1 MEKEKTDVE
10 KAVEFLEKEVKPWSF
25 SKLLREVY
33 RGEENLHRILVEKL
47 SQYEDKEKPENSP
60 ALPGISRKVRN
71 WLHDRNQPGNREE
84 LFKICFALQLTEEE
98 AGMILGATAENGI
111 HYRNPRELI
120 YAFCLRVKKDYPY
133 ARELADRLLGEKVP
147 LLGTLAYQQ
156 ALRRQ
161 QDKEN
166 PEIKTASVGN
176 EFKRLGSQEELL
188 DFLREKRDSFGIHHN
203 TAYRKFMVM
212 LEYLA
217 KPGNDNPYLPEE
229 REYSVET
236 VVEQYLRMSI
246 PYGRKLGRYNRLQ
259 KEIKKH
265 WPTPRTIN
273 EMKNRKLDV
282 DRKTLLLLYIATEGM
297 VLERGDAKWEDY
309 VKEHYRRINL
319 MLTECGMSLLNLHSP
334 FDYMVIQAIR
344 AAGEEENM
352 GLRMERMLCRLFQK
366 NDKIAYIEEA

>member
-10 KAVEFLEKEVKPWSF
+10 KAVEFLEKEVEPWSF
-25 SKLLREVY
+25 SKLLKELY
-33 RGEENLHRILVEKL
+33 KGEESLYRILVEKL
-47 SQYEDKEKPENSP
+47 SQYEYGEGQKNGVVS
-60 ALPGISRKVRN
+60 PGISRKVRN

-84 LFKICFALQLTEEE
+84 LFKICFALKLTEKE
-98 AGMILGATAENGI
+98 AGMLLGATAENGI

-120 YAFCLRVKKDYPY
+120 YAFCLRMEEDYSY
-133 ARELADRLLGEKVP
+133 ARKLADRLLGEEVP

-161 QDKEN
+161 QGKEN
-166 PEIKTASVGN
+166 PEIKTASMRD
-176 EFKRLGSQEELL
+176 EFKRLKSQEELL
-188 DFLREKRDSFGIHHN
+188 DFLREKRESFGIHHN

-217 KPGNDNPYLPEE
+217 KPGIDNPYVPEE

-236 VVEQYLRMSI
+236 VVEEYLRMNI
-246 PYGRKLGRYNRLQ
+246 PYGRKLGRYSRLQ

-297 VLERGDAKWEDY
+297 VLERGDSRWEDN

-334 FDYMVIQAIR
+334 FDYMVIQSIR

-366 NDKIAYIEEA
+366 NDKIAYIEEV

>member
-25 SKLLREVY
+25 SKLLKELY
-33 RGEENLHRILVEKL
+33 KGEESLYRILVEKL
-47 SQYEDKEKPENSP
+47 SQYEYGEGQKNGVVS
-60 ALPGISRKVRN
+60 PGISRKVRN

-84 LFKICFALQLTEEE
+84 LFKICFALKLTEKE
-98 AGMILGATAENGI
+98 AGMLLGATAENGI

-120 YAFCLRVKKDYPY
+120 YAFCLRMEEDYSY
-133 ARELADRLLGEKVP
+133 ARKLADRLLGEKVP

-161 QDKEN
+161 QGKEN
-166 PEIKTASVGN
+166 PEIKTASMRD
-176 EFKRLGSQEELL
+176 EFKRLKSQEELL
-188 DFLREKRDSFGIHHN
+188 DFFREKRESFGIHHN

-217 KPGNDNPYLPEE
+217 KPGNDNSYVPEE

-236 VVEQYLRMSI
+236 VVEEYLRMNI
-246 PYGRKLGRYNRLQ
+246 PYGRKLGRYSRLQ

-297 VLERGDAKWEDY
+297 VLERGDSRWEDN

-334 FDYMVIQAIR
+334 FDYMVIQSIR

-366 NDKIAYIEEA
+366 NDKIAYIEEV

>member
-25 SKLLREVY
+25 SKLLKELY
-33 RGEENLHRILVEKL
+33 KGEESLYRILVEKL
-47 SQYEDKEKPENSP
+47 SQYEYGEGQKNGVVS
-60 ALPGISRKVRN
+60 PGISRKVRN

-84 LFKICFALQLTEEE
+84 LFKICFALKLTEKE
-98 AGMILGATAENGI
+98 AGMLLGATAENGI

-120 YAFCLRVKKDYPY
+120 YAFCLRMEEDYSY
-133 ARELADRLLGEKVP
+133 ARKLADRLLGEEVP

-161 QDKEN
+161 QGKEN
-166 PEIKTASVGN
+166 PEIKTASMRD
-176 EFKRLGSQEELL
+176 EFKRLKSQEELL
-188 DFLREKRDSFGIHHN
+188 DFLREKRESFGIHHN

-217 KPGNDNPYLPEE
+217 KPGNDNPYVPEE

-236 VVEQYLRMSI
+236 VVEEYLRMNI
-246 PYGRKLGRYNRLQ
+246 PYGRKLGRYSRLQ

-297 VLERGDAKWEDY
+297 VLERGDSRWEDY

-334 FDYMVIQAIR
+334 FDYMVIQSIR

-366 NDKIAYIEEA
+366 NDKIAYIEEV

>member
-1 MEKEKTDVE
+1 MGKEKTDVE

-25 SKLLREVY
+25 SKLLKELY
-33 RGEENLHRILVEKL
+33 KGEESLYRILVEKL
-47 SQYEDKEKPENSP
+47 SQYEYGEGQKNGVVS
-60 ALPGISRKVRN
+60 PGISRKVRN

-84 LFKICFALQLTEEE
+84 LFKICFALKLTEKE
-98 AGMILGATAENGI
+98 AGMLLGATAENGI

-120 YAFCLRVKKDYPY
+120 YAFCLRMEEDYSY
-133 ARELADRLLGEKVP
+133 ARKLADRLLGEEVP

-161 QDKEN
+161 QGKEN
-166 PEIKTASVGN
+166 PEIKTASMRD
-176 EFKRLGSQEELL
+176 EFKRLKSQEELL
-188 DFLREKRDSFGIHHN
+188 DFLREKRESFGIHHN

-217 KPGNDNPYLPEE
+217 KPGNDNPYVPEE

-236 VVEQYLRMSI
+236 VVEEYLRMNI
-246 PYGRKLGRYNRLQ
+246 PYGRKLGRYSRLQ

-297 VLERGDAKWEDY
+297 VLERGDSKWEDY

-319 MLTECGMSLLNLHSP
+319 MLTECGMSMLNLHSP
-334 FDYMVIQAIR
+334 FDYMVIQSIR

-366 NDKIAYIEEA
+366 NDKIAYIEEV